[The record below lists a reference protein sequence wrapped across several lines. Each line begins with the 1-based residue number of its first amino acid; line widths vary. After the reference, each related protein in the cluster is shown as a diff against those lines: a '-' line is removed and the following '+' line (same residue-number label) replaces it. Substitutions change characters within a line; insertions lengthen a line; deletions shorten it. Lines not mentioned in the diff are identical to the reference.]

1 MGSRPITQRN
11 FKKDIN
17 HNEVVKALRLAGYA
31 VHETHMVGNGF
42 PDLVVGI
49 PGPDGSPGVN
59 LLLEIKS
66 KAKWSLSAKQLKFF
80 SDWPGMI
87 AVVSSPE
94 EALEL
99 CNAIKVFWCEYLAAG
114 DLPLIPPPPCA

>member
-1 MGSRPITQRN
+1 MGSKPLTQRN
-11 FKKDIN
+11 SSKDKN
-17 HNEVVKALRLAGYA
+17 HNEVVKSLRAAGFA

-49 PGPDGSPGVN
+49 PSPDGSPGVN

-66 KAKWSLSAKQLKFF
+66 KTKWSLSEKQLQFF
-80 SDWPGMI
+80 AEWPGMI
-87 AVVSSPE
+87 AVVASPA

-99 CNAIKVFWCEYLAAG
+99 CNGIKLHTLEA
-114 DLPLIPPPPCA
+114 PN